1 MTIKYAGPRPTIS
14 HRGIE
19 FKDGKEDKY
28 VYLMI
33 GIQILQ
39 AIDKDYED
47 NKFYSYDL
55 NTKRVS
61 NDDMLECMKFYEP
74 TLEDDTLKE
83 IEGYKNHLDAEIEQV
98 NQRAYLKNV
107 EKEVWVDNLKIMKE
121 YRIQRAINKIY
132 YMHCINNVKNVI
144 NRERI
149 KEISVPFYEKYWH
162 VLQTLQG
169 SLETGRYSVKT
180 NLKVESNNNTQMI
193 AKLFM
198 GY

>member
-1 MTIKYAGPRPTIS
+1 MNIQYAGPRPTIS
-14 HRGIE
+14 HDGIQ

-39 AIDKDYED
+39 AIDKDYH
-47 NKFYSYDL
+47 KHSSYTYDIK
-55 NTKRVS
+55 TERVS
-61 NDDMLECMKFYEP
+61 NDDMLKTILNFEP
-74 TLEDDTLKE
+74 TLEEDTKQE
-83 IEGYKNHLDAEIEQV
+83 IDGYKKHLEDEINQIQ
-98 NQRAYLKNV
+98 QRAYLKDI
-107 EKEVWVDNLKIMKE
+107 EKDIWIKNLKLMKE

-132 YMHCINNVKNVI
+132 YMHCINNIKNVI

-149 KEISVPFYEKYWH
+149 KEINAPFYEKYWH

-169 SLETGRYSVKT
+169 NLEVGKYSVKT
-180 NLKVESNNNTQMI
+180 NLKVELNENNQMI

>member
-14 HRGIE
+14 YHGIE

-47 NKFYSYDL
+47 SKFYSYDL
-55 NTKRVS
+55 ETERIS
-61 NDDMLECMKFYEP
+61 NDKMLHVMKLYEP
-74 TLEDDTLKE
+74 TLEEDTLTE
-83 IEGYKNHLDAEIEQV
+83 IDGYKEHLEAEIAQID
-98 NQRAYLKNV
+98 QRAYLKDV
-107 EKEVWVDNLKIMKE
+107 EKQVWVDNLKIMKD
-121 YRIQRAINKIY
+121 YRIQRAVNKIY
-132 YMHCINNVKNVI
+132 YMHCINNIKNVI

-149 KEISVPFYEKYWH
+149 KEINAPFYEKYWH

-180 NLKVESNNNTQMI
+180 KLKVEANENKQMI

>member
-14 HRGIE
+14 HHGIA

-39 AIDKDYED
+39 AIDKNYED

-55 NTKRVS
+55 GTKRVS
-61 NDDMLECMKFYEP
+61 DDDMLSVLLKYEP
-74 TLEDDTLKE
+74 TLEEDTLKE
-83 IEGYKNHLDAEIEQV
+83 IDGYKDHLKSEMEQI
-98 NQRAYLKNV
+98 NQRAYLKDV
-107 EKEVWVDNLKIMKE
+107 EKQVWINNLEIMEE
-121 YRIQRAINKIY
+121 YRVQRAINKIY
-132 YMHCINNVKNVI
+132 YMHCINNIKNVI

-149 KEISVPFYEKYWH
+149 KEIDAPFYEKYWH

-169 SLETGRYSVKT
+169 SLESGRYAVRT
-180 NLKVESNNNTQMI
+180 NLKVEADENKQMI
-193 AKLFM
+193 AKLLV